1 MSEIVRTV
9 VELAPFVI
17 GGDAVGAVADYYMAR
32 RVADEREPVS
42 EVMGD
47 VNEMDMAPA
56 SVSRSSRLKLVGEKA
71 VSTLA
76 LTAALTATAN
86 AYAWLGT
93 GQPDSQEPKVEL
105 VVDRSGAT
113 AYGTAP
119 TAEAETNRIAQEFAD
134 EDSVDTTAL
143 VGKGGQTLPS
153 NPDEVPSV
161 EPFGDAPM
169 RDAFSTAVANL
180 RLDEKKNPVST
191 EDDKKS
197 AAIVVATNG
206 NEFGS
211 VSDVVQ
217 KADEVD
223 AEVDVI
229 DTAEGTDAQTA
240 AQFRRIADGTGG
252 EYIDREDLKKE
263 DVAKQVA
270 GDLAPSNDPN
280 KKEDDKLPEKI
291 IGILS
296 LAALIRLLKDRRNMP
311 LTFRGSKVK

>member
-9 VELAPFVI
+9 VELAPFI
-17 GGDAVGAVADYYMAR
+17 AGGDAIGAVTDYYMAR
-32 RVADEREPVS
+32 KAADEREPVS

-47 VNEMDMAPA
+47 VNEMDMAP
-56 SVSRSSRLKLVGEKA
+56 SSSSRVSRLKLVGEKA

-93 GQPDSQEPKVEL
+93 GQPGPHEPKVEL

-113 AYGTAP
+113 AYGDAP
-119 TAEAETNRIAQEFAD
+119 TAEAETNRIAKEFAE
-134 EDSVDTTAL
+134 EDSVETTAL
-143 VGKGGQTLPS
+143 VGKGGQILPS
-153 NPDEVPSV
+153 KPEDVPSV
-161 EPFGDAPM
+161 EPFGDAPL
-169 RDAFSTAVANL
+169 REAFSTAVADL
-180 RLDEKKNPVST
+180 RLAEKNNPVST

-197 AAIVVATNG
+197 AAIVIATNG

-211 VSDVVQ
+211 PGDVIN

-223 AEVDVI
+223 ARVDVI
-229 DTAEGTDAQTA
+229 DTAQGTDAQTA
-240 AQFRRIADGTGG
+240 AQFRRIAEKTGG
-252 EYIDREDLKKE
+252 EYIDREDQDKKN
-263 DVAKQVA
+263 VAQQVA
-270 GDLAPSNDPN
+270 GDLAPSHDKK